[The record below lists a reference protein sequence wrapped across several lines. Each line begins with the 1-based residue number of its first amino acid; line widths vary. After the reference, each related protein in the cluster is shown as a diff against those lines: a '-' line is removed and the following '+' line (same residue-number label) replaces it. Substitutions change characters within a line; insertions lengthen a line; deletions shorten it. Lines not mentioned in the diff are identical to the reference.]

1 MAYFNHAFT
10 KSFLGTGPTQTA
22 FPVTF
27 PDNTTINTTTAG
39 GYVTTA
45 GVPTYGL
52 NQLSAIN
59 AATWGTATTATTDGY
74 IGWFSPATNLS
85 LAIGGGSNCCSA
97 YLAGSAIYSNDKIG
111 PLAGGYQETNKSKMV
126 NPRYVSRFYSV
137 APCLPQ
143 NNVIHVGSTYWTAG
157 GGVLIGSITTAGVGY
172 LPAPQATA
180 VATTTTTTS
189 GTGTGLVLS
198 ITISALGVPTV
209 TAIVNPGK
217 GYAPGDTVTIDCIQV
232 GCVPGTLAVY
242 TVSIVPLPAISVTE
256 PHAQE
261 GCGITPD
268 CCKEYLCGETYSL
281 RLDVKG
287 SPALR
292 FLNHNAYNTVDAYT
306 GCCPA
311 GAIAPVA
318 VDSTEVMILW
328 ANGLTTNPIVGP
340 FAQIV
345 VQAEDGSLLYAPGTS
360 AAFLAANGA
369 TTWDLYVS
377 PGHVAGACAGLILN
391 GAYVDT
397 KFGDCSFQ
405 LSDFYEKEPLQLF
418 ASEVDY
424 NGDPC
429 AFTTLCVVTECQ
441 GLQVQGLGET
451 VIRDLTLSESYR
463 QNFLATDIRIRE
475 ITQGN
480 QIVTSVNRASLYWR
494 MYLQHNV
501 PRNYNPSGTF
511 DADQYMLEIF
521 ALPVQTNAGTIAV
534 NPLATFVTNTLAW
547 LNACT
552 TVCDTTAYT
561 CSTVCVVPIAFPAIP
576 PYNPYNVVSC
586 N

>member
-1 MAYFNHAFT
+1 MAYFNHAFK
-10 KSFLGTGPTQTA
+10 KSFLATGPTQTA

-27 PDNTTINTTTAG
+27 PNNTTINTTTAG

-59 AATWGTATTATTDGY
+59 AATWGTATTPTTDGY
-74 IGWFSPATNLS
+74 IGWFSPSTNLS
-85 LAIGGGSNCCSA
+85 LAIGGASNCCSA

-126 NPRYVSRFYSV
+126 NPKYVSRFYSV

-157 GGVLIGSITTAGVGY
+157 GGILTVNAAITGVNTLY
-172 LPAPQATA
+172 AISATDVVAAP
-180 VATTTTTTS
+180 VTTT
-189 GTGTGLVLS
+189 GTGTGLVVSYDTTAGGKVTNGS
-198 ITISALGVPTV
+198 IVVL
-209 TAIVNPGK
+209 NPGK
-217 GYAPGDTVTIDCIQV
+217 GYAVGDTVTIPYST
-232 GCVPGTLAVY
+232 GLPGNAIVTIL
-242 TVSIVPLPAISVTE
+242 TVTAA
-256 PHAQE
+256 HAQE

-311 GAIAPVA
+311 GAIAPTA
-318 VDSTEVMILW
+318 VDSTTVMILW

-340 FAQIV
+340 FVQIV
-345 VQAEDGSLLYAPGTS
+345 VQAEDGTLWYAPGTS
-360 AAFLAANGA
+360 ATFLAANGA
-369 TTWDLYVS
+369 DTWDNYVS
-377 PGHVAGACAGLILN
+377 TGHTANACAGLILN

-397 KFGDCSFQ
+397 TFGDCSFQ
-405 LSDFYEKEPLQLF
+405 LSDFYEKEPVKLY

-441 GLQVQGLGET
+441 GLQVQGLGQT
-451 VIRDLTLSESYR
+451 VVRDLTLSESYR

-494 MYLQHNV
+494 IYLQHNV

-521 ALPVQTNAGTIAV
+521 ALPAQTNAATIAT

-547 LNACT
+547 LTACT
-552 TVCDTTAYT
+552 DVCDTTSYA
-561 CSTVCVVPIAFPAIP
+561 CSTVCVVPIAFPAVP
-576 PYNPYNVVSC
+576 VYNPYNVNSC

>member
-1 MAYFNHAFT
+1 MAYFNHAFK
-10 KSFLGTGPTQTA
+10 KSFLATGPTQTA

-27 PDNTTINTTTAG
+27 PNNTTINTTTAG

-52 NQLSAIN
+52 NQLSAITV
-59 AATWGTATTATTDGY
+59 ATYGTATTATTDGY
-74 IGWFSPATNLS
+74 IGWFSPSTNLS
-85 LAIGGGSNCCSA
+85 LAIGGSSSCCTA

-126 NPRYVSRFYSV
+126 NPKYVSRFYSV

-157 GGVLIGSITTAGVGY
+157 GGVLIGSITTAGLGYGPNSTVAVG
-172 LPAPQATA
+172 TG
-180 VATTTTTTS
+180 TITTS
-189 GTGTGLVLS
+189 GTGVGLELA
-198 ITISALGVPTV
+198 ITIALGIPTV
-209 TAIVNPGK
+209 TGIVNPGK
-217 GYAPGDTVTIDCIQV
+217 GYVAGDTVTIISPT
-232 GCVPGTLAVY
+232 GIPGTLAIY
-242 TVSIVPLPAISVTE
+242 TVSLLPGSVTTA
-256 PHAQE
+256 HAQV
-261 GCGITPD
+261 GCGITPN

-292 FLNHNAYNTVDAYT
+292 FLNHNAYATIDAYT
-306 GCCPA
+306 GCCPV
-311 GAIAPVA
+311 GAIAPTV
-318 VDSTEVMILW
+318 VDSTNVMILW
-328 ANGLTTNPIVGP
+328 ANGLTTNPIVAP
-340 FAQIV
+340 FVQIV
-345 VQAEDGSLLYAPGTS
+345 VQTELGQLLYAPGTS
-360 AAFLAANGA
+360 AAFLAANSA

-377 PGHVAGACAGLILN
+377 PGHTVGACAGLILN

-397 KFGDCSFQ
+397 TFGDCSFQ
-405 LSDFYEKEPLQLF
+405 LSDFYEKEPVKLY

-424 NGDPC
+424 NGNPC
-429 AFTTLCVVTECQ
+429 EFTTLCVVTECQ
-441 GLQVQGLGET
+441 GLQVQGLGQT
-451 VIRDLTLSESYR
+451 VVRDLTLSESYR

-521 ALPVQTNAGTIAV
+521 ALPAQTNAGTIAI
-534 NPLATFVTNTLAW
+534 NPLATFATNTLAW
-547 LNACT
+547 INACN

-561 CSTVCVVPIAFPAIP
+561 CSTVCVVPIAFPAVP
-576 PYNPYNVVSC
+576 VYNPYNVVSC
-586 N
+586 K

>member
-1 MAYFNHAFT
+1 MAYFNHAFK
-10 KSFLGTGPTQTA
+10 KSFLATGPTQTA

-27 PDNTTINTTTAG
+27 PDSSTINTSTDG
-39 GYVTTA
+39 GYVTTV

-74 IGWFSPATNLS
+74 IGWFDPKSNLS
-85 LAIGGGSNCCSA
+85 VDITAASCCNA

-111 PLAGGYQETNKSKMV
+111 PLTGGYQETNKSKMV
-126 NPRYVSRFYSV
+126 NPKYVSRFYSV
-137 APCLPQ
+137 EPCAPQ

-157 GGVLIGSITTAGVGY
+157 GGALTLDAGTLVPGTGY
-172 LPAPQATA
+172 PLTGISA
-180 VATTTTTTS
+180 VTG
-189 GTGTGLVLS
+189 GTGTGLVVSFTADGGGNVL
-198 ITISALGVPTV
+198 TV
-209 TAIVNPGK
+209 TIVNPGK
-217 GYAPGDTVTIDCIQV
+217 GYTAGDTITLVEGNGDAQIDILTVT
-232 GCVPGTLAVY
+232 A
-242 TVSIVPLPAISVTE
+242 A
-256 PHAQE
+256 HAQE
-261 GCGITPD
+261 GCGISPE

-311 GAIAPVA
+311 GAIAPTA

-340 FAQIV
+340 FVQIV
-345 VQAEDGSLLYAPGTS
+345 VQAEDGTLWYAPGTS
-360 AAFLAANGA
+360 ATFLAANGA
-369 TTWDLYVS
+369 DTWDNYVT
-377 PGHVAGACAGLILN
+377 PGHVVGACAGLILN

-397 KFGDCSFQ
+397 TFGDCTFQ
-405 LSDFYEKEPLQLF
+405 LSDFYEKEPVKLY

-451 VIRDLTLSESYR
+451 VVRDLTMSESYR
-463 QNFLATDIRIRE
+463 QNFLASDFRIRE

-480 QIVTSVNRASLYWR
+480 QIISSVDRTALYYR
-494 MYLQHNV
+494 YMLQHNV

-521 ALPVQTNAGTIAV
+521 SLA
-534 NPLATFVTNTLAW
+534 PLATFYSDTYDW
-547 LNACT
+547 LDNCSTCDIDEQYSCT
-552 TVCDTTAYT
+552 TVCE
-561 CSTVCVVPIAFPAIP
+561 VPIAFPTVP
-576 PYNPYNVVSC
+576 VYNPYNVNSC